1 MSSLLSALQHY
12 RCIIL
17 CGESSEAVSLF
28 GRYLQSSLPQYEVVL
43 GETFGNSLV
52 DFNAVFKS
60 LGRHIGRKIICA
72 SSMSHVLHRILQPS
86 STIIWVKSDIKGH
99 AQLWAETHEEAEK
112 LRLLYGAA
120 GIPVPN
126 TSSASNAQSIRTH
139 AWNHQKAL
147 LMIPFVEVFFLSN
160 LGKIHVLEASQGT
173 TLF

>member
-1 MSSLLSALQHY
+1 MSSLLNVLQHY

-28 GRYLQSSLPQYEVVL
+28 GRHLQSSLPEYEVVL

-72 SSMSHVLHRILQPS
+72 SSMSHVLHRIMQPS
-86 STIIWVKSDIKGH
+86 STIIWVKSDIKSP

-120 GIPVPN
+120 GIPVSIPN
-126 TSSASNAQSIRTH
+126 ASNAQCIRTQ

-147 LMIPFVEVFFLSN
+147 LMISYVEVFFLSN
-160 LGKIHVLEASQGT
+160 LGKTHILEASQGT
-173 TLF
+173 PLV